1 MEASAHTFEREPA
14 FEAEPREWALRS
26 LTVGAKMFCGAI
38 AFFFA
43 AFLFAY
49 FYLRS
54 LDPNHSWTIGKHVS
68 PSGGL
73 GVSIMASYLLSGLL
87 LWLGAH
93 RPPDQVA
100 TGVVAIVLALLG
112 VGLQFLEYSVLGFGP
127 ASGGYASVFFGWTA
141 TYALAALW
149 GIYWM
154 ETQIAAIWRARRTGA
169 ESRDGD
175 LLQAGLIAC
184 STCWSF
190 FVAIGV
196 IMFVVLY
203 LV

>member
-1 MEASAHTFEREPA
+1 MDALETTFED
-14 FEAEPREWALRS
+14 EPREWATRS
-26 LTVGAKMFCGAI
+26 LTTAAKMFCGAI

-43 AFLFAY
+43 AFAFAY

-54 LDPNHSWTIGKHVS
+54 LDPNHGWTIGKHVS

-73 GVSIMASYLLSGLL
+73 GVTIMAVFVLSGIFLVM
-87 LWLGAH
+87 AAR
-93 RPPDQVA
+93 RPSDEISMGVA
-100 TGVVAIVLALLG
+100 ALVLALTG

-149 GIYWM
+149 GIYWI
-154 ETQIAAIWRARRTGA
+154 ETSVAALWRGRRLAPDQYDEVLLRTGL
-169 ESRDGD
+169 S
-175 LLQAGLIAC
+175 AC
-184 STCWSF
+184 AACWTF

>member
-1 MEASAHTFEREPA
+1 
-14 FEAEPREWALRS
+14 
-26 LTVGAKMFCGAI
+26 MFCGAI

-54 LDPNHSWTIGKHVS
+54 LDANNSWTIGKHVS

-73 GVSIMASYLLSGLL
+73 GVTVMSCYLLSGLL
-87 LWLGAH
+87 LWLGVR
-93 RPPDQVA
+93 RPLDQIS
-100 TGVVAIVLALLG
+100 TGVVAILLAICG
-112 VGLQFLEYSVLGFGP
+112 VVFQFIEYSTLGFGP

-141 TYALAALW
+141 TYAASALF

-154 ETQIAAIWRARRTGA
+154 ETQIAAIWRSRRPGA
-169 ESRDGD
+169 EEVDGE
-175 LLQAGLIAC
+175 LLQAGLDAC
-184 STCWSF
+184 SICWTF
-190 FVAIGV
+190 FVGIGV

-203 LV
+203 II

>member
-1 MEASAHTFEREPA
+1 MDAAETFQD
-14 FEAEPREWALRS
+14 EPRQWAPRS
-26 LTVGAKMFCGAI
+26 LTTAAKMFCGAV

-43 AFLFAY
+43 AFAFAY

-73 GVSIMASYLLSGLL
+73 GVAIMAVFVLSGLF
-87 LWLGAH
+87 
-93 RPPDQVA
+93 
-100 TGVVAIVLALLG
+100 LALAARRPSDELSMGGAALVLGLIG
-112 VGLQFLEYSVLGFGP
+112 VGLQFLEYAFLGFGP

-149 GIYWM
+149 GIYWI
-154 ETQIAAIWRARRTGA
+154 EINVAALWRARRA
-169 ESRDGD
+169 EATDYD
-175 LLQAGLIAC
+175 EVLLRAGLSAC
-184 STCWSF
+184 STCWTF

>member
-1 MEASAHTFEREPA
+1 MSEYAFDHDKFEPEP
-14 FEAEPREWALRS
+14 PEWATRS
-26 LTVGAKMFCGAI
+26 ITTAAKMWCGAT

-54 LDPNHSWTIGKHVS
+54 LDPNNSWTIGKHVS

-73 GVSIMASYLLSGLL
+73 GVTVMSCFLLSGLL
-87 LWLGAH
+87 LWLGSR
-93 RPPDQVA
+93 RPVDQVS
-100 TGVVAIVLALLG
+100 TGVVAILLALCG
-112 VGLQFLEYSVLGFGP
+112 VIFQFIEYGTLGFGP
-127 ASGGYASVFFGWTA
+127 TSGGYASVFFGWTA
-141 TYALAALW
+141 TYAAGALW

-154 ETQIAAIWRARRTGA
+154 EISVASIWRNK
-169 ESRDGD
+169 RDGGGVRED
-175 LLQAGLIAC
+175 LLQAGYTAC
-184 STCWSF
+184 TICWTF

-196 IMFVVLY
+196 LMFVVLY

>member
-1 MEASAHTFEREPA
+1 MEASRFEP
-14 FEAEPREWALRS
+14 EPREWATRS

-54 LDPNHSWTIGKHVS
+54 LDPNNSWIIGKHVS

-73 GVSIMASYLLSGLL
+73 GVAVMASFLLSGLL
-87 LWLGAH
+87 LWLGSR
-93 RPPDQVA
+93 RPEDQIS
-100 TGVVAIVLALLG
+100 TGVAATLLALLG
-112 VGLQFLEYSVLGFGP
+112 VVLQFVQYGTLGFGP
-127 ASGGYASVFFGWTA
+127 ASGGYASVYFGWTA
-141 TYALAALW
+141 TYALGALW

-154 ETQIAAIWRARRTGA
+154 ETQIAAIWRSRRPGA
-169 ESRDGD
+169 APVDED
-175 LLQAGLIAC
+175 LLQAGLSAC
-184 STCWSF
+184 SICWTF

-196 IMFVVLY
+196 IMFITLY
-203 LV
+203 LI

>member
-1 MEASAHTFEREPA
+1 MEASAHR
-14 FEAEPREWALRS
+14 FEAEEVFEPEPREWASRS
-26 LTVGAKMFCGAI
+26 ITAAAKMWCGAT

-54 LDPNHSWTIGKHVS
+54 LDPNNSWKIGKHVT
-68 PSGGL
+68 PSGGI
-73 GVSIMASYLLSGLL
+73 GVAVLACFLLSGIFLAL
-87 LWLGAH
+87 AARRREDEFSMG
-93 RPPDQVA
+93 VA
-100 TGVVAIVLALLG
+100 AIVLALVG
-112 VGLQFLEYSVLGFGP
+112 VGLQFFEYSVLGFGP
-127 ASGGYASVFFGWTA
+127 TSGGYASVFFGWTA
-141 TYALAALW
+141 TYALGALW

-154 ETQIAAIWRARRTGA
+154 EINIATIWRSRRPGSG
-169 ESRDGD
+169 EVDQD
-175 LLQAGLIAC
+175 VLHAGLSAC
-184 STCWSF
+184 STCWTF

>member
-1 MEASAHTFEREPA
+1 MEAVETFED
-14 FEAEPREWALRS
+14 EPREWASRS
-26 LTVGAKMFCGAI
+26 LSIGAKMFCGAV

-43 AFLFAY
+43 SFVFAY

-54 LDPNHSWTIGKHVS
+54 LDPNHGWTIGKHVS

-73 GVSIMASYLLSGLL
+73 GVAIMATFVLSGLF
-87 LWLGAH
+87 LWIAAR
-93 RPPDQVA
+93 RPSDEFSMGVA
-100 TGVVAIVLALLG
+100 SLTLALVG

-127 ASGGYASVFFGWTA
+127 DSGGYASVFFGWTA

-149 GIYWM
+149 GIYWI
-154 ETQIAAIWRARRTGA
+154 ETNVATIWRARRSA
-169 ESRDGD
+169 SD
-175 LLQAGLIAC
+175 LYDPVILRAGLSAC
-184 STCWSF
+184 STCWTF

-196 IMFVVLY
+196 LMFVVLY